1 MSPILTEQDVET
13 SLHWVPLSSLHKV
26 SELDKCFIVI
36 YLAKKVSVPVPKCKQ
51 QGGKVNKKQI
61 WQ

>member
-1 MSPILTEQDVET
+1 MSSRLSEQDVET
-13 SLHWVPLSSLHKV
+13 SLHWVPLFSLHEV

-36 YLAKKVSVPVPKCKQ
+36 YLARKVSFPVPRCEQ
-51 QGGKVNKKQI
+51 QGRKVNQKQI